1 MSTNARPG
9 IRPDRLFEY
18 ALTAIVLLIGAALVA
33 SAFERLPIEGT
44 SLAIDWKGLYQGLQG
59 GQVVYGNA
67 TGLRIAPWVI
77 PLVLPLG
84 FLSFRSSWGVLTLF
98 TIGVLVVSVP
108 RPRGK
113 RALWLAS
120 LLLLVT
126 SYSALRHTADG
137 NFEGI
142 IIAGALLIVAG
153 YRAQKPLVLA
163 LGLLMATAKVQES
176 WALVLATG
184 FYVLLAWPLQ
194 LKIRLGIILAAVVV
208 PCLLLWGSIWFNA
221 MGAIL
226 ERGSLVDVSLGAA
239 LSRMGVPALLALIC
253 EAALLIMTV
262 LVVLVSKRQ
271 IGRDKAA
278 LLICASMLL
287 APYAAGNS
295 FLTVLAI
302 GIVPLFQ
309 SRPLVGGLLFAL
321 TDVQY
326 VIPHDIQ
333 YWWSAYFWTAML
345 LGVWAICAYSIYR
358 GERIAAEAGQTV
370 VGTT

>member
-1 MSTNARPG
+1 MSTNARPT
-9 IRPDRLFEY
+9 IRFDRLFDY
-18 ALTAIVLLIGAALVA
+18 ALTGIVLLVGAALVA

-44 SLAIDWKGLYQGLQG
+44 SLAIDWKGLYQGLRG
-59 GQVVYGNA
+59 GHVVYGNA

-84 FLSFRSSWGVLTLF
+84 FLSFRSSWGALTLF

-108 RPRGK
+108 RPKGK
-113 RALWLAS
+113 TALWLVS
-120 LLLLVT
+120 MLLLVT

-239 LSRMGVPALLALIC
+239 LSRMDVPALLALIC
-253 EAALLIMTV
+253 EAVLLIMTG
-262 LVVLVSKRQ
+262 LVVLMSKRQ

-278 LLICASMLL
+278 FLICASMLL

-302 GIVPLFQ
+302 GIIPLFQ
-309 SRPLVGGLLFAL
+309 SRRWLGGLLIILSDAQLVLPRDFL
-321 TDVQY
+321 
-326 VIPHDIQ
+326 
-333 YWWSAYFWTAML
+333 YWNGAYYWTAML
-345 LGVWAICAYSIYR
+345 LTMWAICAYLIYR
-358 GERIAAEAGQTV
+358 GERTAAETGQTV
-370 VGTT
+370 VGTA